1 MQPVF
6 HPVLVIGGGLA
17 GLRAAIEAQKYC
29 DVAVLSMVYPVR
41 SHSCAAQGGIN
52 APLGNVPEGRDDTWE
67 KHAYDTIKGSDFL
80 ADQDAVEILTKE
92 AAERV
97 YEMEH
102 WGTPFSRTPEGGIA
116 QRPFGGAGFPRTC
129 YAEDTTGHALLHT
142 INEQAVKNNIKVY
155 PERFVVSLA
164 VVNKKI
170 AGIIALN
177 RLTGKLEAYASHA
190 VVLATGGAGR
200 IYAETTNSLIMSGY
214 GIYLAFRAG
223 VALKDMEFM
232 QFHPTSLYGL
242 NILLTEGCRGEGGY
256 LLNSKGERFMAWC
269 APSSMELAPRDI
281 VARAI
286 ATEIIEGRG
295 INNEYVY
302 LDMRHLG
309 EKKIDERLPG
319 VRDICLS
326 FIGLDPVKELIPV
339 QPAQH
344 YTMGGIDCNVNGET
358 EIRGLY
364 AAGECA
370 CVSVHGANRLGG
382 NSLLETLV
390 FGKRVGRS
398 AAAFAVH
405 EKESLKNTVDENT
418 LNAIEQEYAKASENI
433 KGKDGTEK
441 IAPIRSDLG
450 KLMVKKAG
458 IFRREGLLSEA
469 LYEISALSF
478 RFKHVYVSS
487 GAVYNLELL
496 HAFDLEA
503 MLSLAEVIAKGA
515 LMRKESRGSHYRTD
529 YPERDD
535 ENCLKHTIA
544 RQTPDGIKIEY
555 TDVMISKFK
564 PEKRVY

>member
-1 MQPVF
+1 MQPIF

-17 GLRAAIEAQKYC
+17 GLRAAIEAKKYC
-29 DVAVLSMVYPVR
+29 DAAVLSMVYPVR

-52 APLGNVPEGRDDTWE
+52 APLGNVPEGIDDSWE
-67 KHAYDTIKGSDFL
+67 KHAYDTVKGSDFL

-102 WGTPFSRTPEGGIA
+102 WGTPFSRTPEGRIA

-142 INEQAVKNNIKVY
+142 INEQAIKNNIKVY
-155 PERFVVSLA
+155 SERFVLSL
-164 VVNKKI
+164 VVRDKKI
-170 AGIIALN
+170 IGVIALN
-177 RLTGKLEAYASHA
+177 RLTGKLEAYAAHS

-214 GIYLAFRAG
+214 GISLAFRAG

-232 QFHPTSLYGL
+232 QFHPTSLYRT
-242 NILLTEGCRGEGGY
+242 NILLTEGSRGEGAY
-256 LLNSKGERFMAWC
+256 LLNSKGERFMQRY
-269 APSSMELAPRDI
+269 APVAMELAPRDI

-286 ATEIIEGRG
+286 ATEILEGRG
-295 INNEYVY
+295 VNNAYVH
-302 LDMRHLG
+302 LDLRHLG
-309 EKKIDERLPG
+309 EKKINERLPG
-319 VRDICLS
+319 VRELCLS

-344 YTMGGIDCNVNGET
+344 YTMGGIDCNINGET
-358 EIRGLY
+358 EITGLY
-364 AAGECA
+364 AVGECA

-390 FGKRVGRS
+390 FGKRVGEF
-398 AAAFAVH
+398 AAAFALQ
-405 EKESLKNTVDENT
+405 ESKKSAMDEGI
-418 LNAIEQEYAKASENI
+418 LDLIEQEYKKVDEKI
-433 KGKDGTEK
+433 KGKDGKEK
-441 IAPIRSDLG
+441 IASIRRDLG
-450 KLMVKKAG
+450 KLMVKKVG
-458 IFRREGLLSEA
+458 IFRQEDQLREA
-469 LYEISALSF
+469 LDEISALSE
-478 RFKHVYVSS
+478 RFEHVYVSR
-487 GAVYNLELL
+487 GTIYNLELL

-503 MLSLAEVIAKGA
+503 MLALAEVIAKGA
-515 LMRKESRGSHYRTD
+515 LFRKESRGSHYRTD

-535 ENCLKHTIA
+535 EHFLKHTIA
-544 RQTPDGIKIEY
+544 RCTPDGVKIEY
-555 TDVMISKFK
+555 RDVVMTKFK

>member
-17 GLRAAIEAQKYC
+17 GLRAAIEAKKYC

-52 APLGNVPEGRDDTWE
+52 APLGNVQEGRDDSWE
-67 KHAYDTIKGSDFL
+67 KHAYDTVKGSDFL

-92 AAERV
+92 AAGCV

-102 WGTPFSRTPEGGIA
+102 WGTPFSRTPEGRIA

-142 INEQAVKNNIKVY
+142 MNEQAVKNNIRVY
-155 PERFVVSLA
+155 PECVVLSL
-164 VVNKKI
+164 VVMDKKI
-170 AGIIALN
+170 AGVISLN
-177 RLTGKLEAYASHA
+177 RLTGKLEAYASHS

-200 IYAETTNSLIMSGY
+200 IYAQTTNSLIMSGQ
-214 GIYLAFRAG
+214 GMFLAFRAG

-256 LLNSKGERFMAWC
+256 LLNSRGERFMQWC
-269 APSSMELAPRDI
+269 APSAMELAPRDI

-286 ATEIIEGRG
+286 ATEILEGRG
-295 INNEYVY
+295 VNNEYVH

-309 EKKIDERLPG
+309 EKKINERLPG
-319 VRDICLS
+319 VRDLCLS
-326 FIGLDPVKELIPV
+326 FIGLDPVKDLIPV

-344 YTMGGIDCNVNGET
+344 YTMGGIDCNVKGET
-358 EIRGLY
+358 GIEGLY

-390 FGKRVGRS
+390 FGKRVGES
-398 AAAFAVH
+398 AAAFALREQGPAKGAPDQRAVEMIEEEYRKVNESIKARDGN
-405 EKESLKNTVDENT
+405 EKVGS
-418 LNAIEQEYAKASENI
+418 
-433 KGKDGTEK
+433 
-441 IAPIRSDLG
+441 IRKELG

-458 IFRREGLLSEA
+458 VFRREELLKEA
-469 LYEISALSF
+469 LDEIGALSK
-478 RFKHVYVSS
+478 RFKHVHA
-487 GAVYNLELL
+487 GGGTVYNLELL

-503 MLSLAEVIAKGA
+503 MLVLAEVIVKGA
-515 LMRKESRGSHYRTD
+515 LLRKESRGAHYRTD
-529 YPERDD
+529 HPERDD
-535 ENCLKHTIA
+535 EHFLKHTIA
-544 RQTPDGIKIEY
+544 RLAPSGIKIEY
-555 TDVMISKFK
+555 RDVMISKFK

>member
-1 MQPVF
+1 MAPIF

-17 GLRAAIEAQKYC
+17 GLRAALEAKKYC

-52 APLGNVPEGRDDTWE
+52 ASLGNAPEGKDDTWE
-67 KHAYDTIKGSDFL
+67 KHAYDTVKGSDFL

-92 AAERV
+92 ARERV

-102 WGTPFSRTPEGGIA
+102 WGTPFSRTAEGKIA
-116 QRPFGGAGFPRTC
+116 QRPFGGAEFPRTC

-142 INEQAVKNNIKVY
+142 MNERAVKNDIKVY
-155 PERFVVSLA
+155 PERFVVSL
-164 VVNKKI
+164 VVLDKKV
-170 AGIIALN
+170 AGVIALN
-177 RLTGKLEAYASHA
+177 RLSGKLEAYAAHS

-223 VALKDMEFM
+223 AALKDMEFM
-232 QFHPTSLYGL
+232 QFHPTSLFQI

-269 APSSMELAPRDI
+269 APKALELAPRDI

-286 ATEIIEGRG
+286 ATEIMEGRG
-295 INNEYVY
+295 ASNKYVY
-302 LDMRHLG
+302 LDLRHLG

-319 VRDICLS
+319 IRKLCQS
-326 FIGLDPVKELIPV
+326 FIGLDPVRDLIPV
-339 QPAQH
+339 EPAQH

-358 EIRGLY
+358 EIEGLY

-390 FGKRVGRS
+390 FGKRVGES
-398 AAAFAVH
+398 AAAFAAR
-405 EKESLKNTVDENT
+405 EQELSQSALD
-418 LNAIEQEYAKASENI
+418 AIEREYEKVGERI
-433 KGKDGTEK
+433 KGRDGKEK
-441 IAPIRSDLG
+441 IAAIRNDLG
-450 KLMVKKAG
+450 KLMTKKVG
-458 IFRREGLLSEA
+458 IFRREDLLKEALDEISTLSER
-469 LYEISALSF
+469 F
-478 RFKHVYVSS
+478 RHVHVSS
-487 GAVYNLELL
+487 GTVYNLDLL
-496 HAFDLEA
+496 HALDLDA
-503 MLSLAEVIAKGA
+503 MLALAGIIAKGA
-515 LMRKESRGSHYRTD
+515 FLRKESRGSHFRTD

-535 ENCLKHTIA
+535 AHFLKHTIA
-544 RQTPDGIKIEY
+544 RSTPDGVTIEY
-555 TDVMISKFK
+555 KDVAITKFK

>member
-1 MQPVF
+1 MMQPIF

-17 GLRAAIEAQKYC
+17 GLRAAIEAKKYC

-52 APLGNVPEGRDDTWE
+52 APLGNTPEGIDDSWE
-67 KHAYDTIKGSDFL
+67 KHAYDTVKGSDFL

-102 WGTPFSRTPEGGIA
+102 WGTPFSRTPEGRIA

-142 INEQAVKNNIKVY
+142 INEQAIKNNIKVY
-155 PERFVVSLA
+155 SERFVLSL
-164 VVNKKI
+164 VVRDKKI
-170 AGIIALN
+170 IGVIALN
-177 RLTGKLEAYASHA
+177 RLTGKLEAYAAHS

-214 GIYLAFRAG
+214 GISLAFRAG
-223 VALKDMEFM
+223 AALKDMEFM
-232 QFHPTSLYGL
+232 QFHPTSLYRT
-242 NILLTEGCRGEGGY
+242 NILLTEGSRGEGAY
-256 LLNSKGERFMAWC
+256 LLNSKGERFMQRY
-269 APSSMELAPRDI
+269 APVAMELAPRDI

-286 ATEIIEGRG
+286 ATEILEGRG
-295 INNEYVY
+295 VNNAYVH
-302 LDMRHLG
+302 LDLRHLG
-309 EKKIDERLPG
+309 EKKINERLPG
-319 VRDICLS
+319 VRELCLS

-344 YTMGGIDCNVNGET
+344 YTMGGIDCNINGET
-358 EIRGLY
+358 EITGLY
-364 AAGECA
+364 AVGECA

-390 FGKRVGRS
+390 FGKRVGEF
-398 AAAFAVH
+398 AAAFALQ
-405 EKESLKNTVDENT
+405 KSKKSAMDQGILD
-418 LNAIEQEYAKASENI
+418 LIEQEYKKVNEKI
-433 KGKDGTEK
+433 KGKDGKEK
-441 IAPIRSDLG
+441 IASIRKDLG
-450 KLMVKKAG
+450 KLMVKKVG
-458 IFRREGLLSEA
+458 IFRQEDQLREA
-469 LYEISALSF
+469 LDEISALSEMF
-478 RFKHVYVSS
+478 EHVYVSR
-487 GAVYNLELL
+487 GTIYNLELL

-503 MLSLAEVIAKGA
+503 MLALAEVIAKGA
-515 LMRKESRGSHYRTD
+515 LFRKESRGSHYRTD

-535 ENCLKHTIA
+535 EHFLKHTIA
-544 RQTPDGIKIEY
+544 RCTPDGVKIEY
-555 TDVMISKFK
+555 RDVVMTKFK

>member
-1 MQPVF
+1 MMQPIF

-17 GLRAAIEAQKYC
+17 GLRAAIEAKKYC
-29 DVAVLSMVYPVR
+29 DAAVLSMVYPVR

-52 APLGNVPEGRDDTWE
+52 APLGNAPEGIDDSWE
-67 KHAYDTIKGSDFL
+67 KHAYDTVKGSDFL

-102 WGTPFSRTPEGGIA
+102 WGTPFSRTPEGRIA

-142 INEQAVKNNIKVY
+142 INEQAIKNNIKVY
-155 PERFVVSLA
+155 SERFVLSL
-164 VVNKKI
+164 VVRDKKI
-170 AGIIALN
+170 IGVIALN
-177 RLTGKLEAYASHA
+177 RLTGKLEAYAAHS

-214 GIYLAFRAG
+214 GISLAFRAG

-232 QFHPTSLYGL
+232 QFHPTSLYRT
-242 NILLTEGCRGEGGY
+242 NILLTEGSRGEGAY
-256 LLNSKGERFMAWC
+256 LLNSKGERFMQRY
-269 APSSMELAPRDI
+269 APVAMELAPRDI

-286 ATEIIEGRG
+286 ATEILEGRG
-295 INNEYVY
+295 VNNAYVH
-302 LDMRHLG
+302 LDLRHLG
-309 EKKIDERLPG
+309 EKKINERLPG
-319 VRDICLS
+319 VRELCLS

-344 YTMGGIDCNVNGET
+344 YTMGGIDCNINGET
-358 EIRGLY
+358 EITGLY
-364 AAGECA
+364 AVGECA

-390 FGKRVGRS
+390 FGKRVGEF
-398 AAAFAVH
+398 AAAFALQ
-405 EKESLKNTVDENT
+405 ESKKSAMDEGI
-418 LNAIEQEYAKASENI
+418 LDLIEQEYKKVNEKI
-433 KGKDGTEK
+433 KGKEGKEK
-441 IAPIRSDLG
+441 IASIRSDLG
-450 KLMVKKAG
+450 KLMVKKVG
-458 IFRREGLLSEA
+458 IFRQEDQLREA
-469 LYEISALSF
+469 LDEISALSEMF
-478 RFKHVYVSS
+478 EHVYVSR
-487 GAVYNLELL
+487 GTIYNLELL

-503 MLSLAEVIAKGA
+503 MLALAEVIAKGA
-515 LMRKESRGSHYRTD
+515 LFRKESRGSHYRTD

-535 ENCLKHTIA
+535 EHFLKHTIA
-544 RQTPDGIKIEY
+544 RCTPDGVKIEY
-555 TDVMISKFK
+555 RDVVMTKFK

>member
-1 MQPVF
+1 MMQPIF

-17 GLRAAIEAQKYC
+17 GLRAATEAKKYC

-52 APLGNVPEGRDDTWE
+52 APLGNAPEGINDSWE
-67 KHAYDTIKGSDFL
+67 KHAYDTVKGSDFL

-102 WGTPFSRTPEGGIA
+102 WGTPFSRTPEGRIA

-142 INEQAVKNNIKVY
+142 INEQAIKNNIKVY
-155 PERFVVSLA
+155 SERFVLSL
-164 VVNKKI
+164 VVRDKKI
-170 AGIIALN
+170 IGVIALN
-177 RLTGKLEAYASHA
+177 RLTGKLEAYAAHS

-214 GIYLAFRAG
+214 GISLAFRAG

-232 QFHPTSLYGL
+232 QFHPTSLYRT
-242 NILLTEGCRGEGGY
+242 NILLTEGSRGEGAY
-256 LLNSKGERFMAWC
+256 LLNSKGERFMQRY
-269 APSSMELAPRDI
+269 APVAMELAPRDI

-286 ATEIIEGRG
+286 ATEILEGRG
-295 INNEYVY
+295 VNNAYVH
-302 LDMRHLG
+302 LDLRHLG
-309 EKKIDERLPG
+309 EKKINERLPG
-319 VRDICLS
+319 VRELCLS

-344 YTMGGIDCNVNGET
+344 YTMGGIDCNINGET
-358 EIRGLY
+358 EITGLY
-364 AAGECA
+364 AVGECA

-390 FGKRVGRS
+390 FGKRVGEF
-398 AAAFAVH
+398 AAAFALQ
-405 EKESLKNTVDENT
+405 KSKKSAMDQGILD
-418 LNAIEQEYAKASENI
+418 LIEQEYKKVDEKI
-433 KGKDGTEK
+433 KGKEGKEK
-441 IAPIRSDLG
+441 IASIRSDLG
-450 KLMVKKAG
+450 KLMVKKVG
-458 IFRREGLLSEA
+458 IFRQEDQLREA
-469 LYEISALSF
+469 LDEISALSEMF
-478 RFKHVYVSS
+478 EHVHVSR
-487 GAVYNLELL
+487 GTIYNLELL

-503 MLSLAEVIAKGA
+503 MLALAEVIAKGA
-515 LMRKESRGSHYRTD
+515 LFRKESRGSHYRTD

-535 ENCLKHTIA
+535 EHFLKHTIA
-544 RQTPDGIKIEY
+544 RCTPDGVKIEY
-555 TDVMISKFK
+555 RDVVMTKFK
-564 PEKRVY
+564 PERRVY